1 MIGFGGIV
9 VMGMEQQEADRTVAE
24 AVARGI
30 NYFDVAPSYGDG
42 DAEEKRRV
50 RGNRPNRCC
59 GTLAKIFW
67 RSPSVSGFQ
76 HRFWVCGS
84 GLEFLRPRRQE
95 NSLKDLKRKLTVA
108 AMTALFAAVLFQIVS
123 VPSAA
128 QSDDAALIAKA
139 KAIHGRVLKL
149 DTHNDIEPSNFT
161 PGCNYTMRLTTQVN
175 LPKMVEGGM
184 DVSFMIAYVGQGP
197 LTSEGYDHA
206 YRQAIAKFDAIHRLT
221 EQIAPDQI
229 GLALSPAD
237 VFALH
242 KKNLRIA
249 VIGVE
254 NGYPIGTDIKRVKE
268 FYDRGG
274 RYMSLAHN
282 GNSQL
287 ADSNTGEAQ
296 GYLYNNGL
304 SPLGR
309 EVIAE
314 MNRLGM
320 MVDLSHPS
328 KGANLEA
335 IRLSKAPVIASHSG
349 VRALADVSR
358 NMDDE
363 QLLALKENGGVIQV
377 VGFASYIKTD
387 SKERVEALAK
397 LREDFGLAAPGGRG
411 GGRGRG
417 RGNAEFAGGGAPGT
431 ARACPV
437 EGADGSAPAG
447 RRGGGGFGRG
457 RGNAGL
463 DALSPEMRAEY
474 DKRLAEI
481 DAKFPPARRA
491 NVKDFVNHIDYAVK
505 LIGIDHV
512 GISSDFDG
520 GGGIDGWNSAAEA
533 FNVTLELV
541 RRGYTEEQIGR
552 LWSGNLLRVWGEVQ
566 KVAQKLQNEKG

>member
-1 MIGFGGIV
+1 MK
-9 VMGMEQQEADRTVAE
+9 
-24 AVARGI
+24 
-30 NYFDVAPSYGDG
+30 P
-42 DAEEKRRV
+42 
-50 RGNRPNRCC
+50 
-59 GTLAKIFW
+59 
-67 RSPSVSGFQ
+67 
-76 HRFWVCGS
+76 
-84 GLEFLRPRRQE
+84 
-95 NSLKDLKRKLTVA
+95 LKRKLT
-108 AMTALFAAVLFQIVS
+108 LAVLAALSIVLLLHFTAGTS
-123 VPSAA
+123 PA
-128 QSDDAALIAKA
+128 QSNDSADAALIAKA
-139 KAIHGRVLKL
+139 KAIHARVLKL

-161 PGCNYTMRLTTQVN
+161 PDCNYKMRLATQVN

-184 DVSFMIAYVGQGP
+184 DVSFMIVYVGQGP
-197 LTSEGYDHA
+197 LTPEGYDNA
-206 YRQAIAKFDAIHRLT
+206 YKQAIAKFDAIHRFT
-221 EQIAPDQI
+221 EQIAPDQM

-237 VFALH
+237 VLSLH
-242 KKNLRIA
+242 KQNKRIA
-249 VIGVE
+249 VIGIE

-287 ADSNTGEAQ
+287 ADSNTGEVQ
-296 GYLYNNGL
+296 GYLYDNGL
-304 SPLGR
+304 SPLGK
-309 EVIAE
+309 EVIDE

-363 QLLALKENGGVIQV
+363 QLLALKKNGGVIQV

-387 SKERVEALAK
+387 SKQRTEALAK
-397 LREDFGLAAPGGRG
+397 LREEFGLTGPGGRGGAGGGRGGAGGFGPDAQASPRPCPVEGSEAATAGRRGGMG

-417 RGNAEFAGGGAPGT
+417 GA
-431 ARACPV
+431 A
-437 EGADGSAPAG
+437 
-447 RRGGGGFGRG
+447 
-457 RGNAGL
+457 L
-463 DALSPEMRAEY
+463 DALSPEKRADY
-474 DKRLAEI
+474 DKQLAEI
-481 DAKFPPARRA
+481 DAQFPPAGRA

-505 LIGIDHV
+505 LIGVDHV

-541 RRGYTEEQIGR
+541 RRGYNEEQIGK
-552 LWSGNLLRVWGEVQ
+552 LWSGNLLRVWGEVE
-566 KVAQKLQNEKG
+566 KVAQKMHKTG